1 MTEAETNP
9 PEHYMG
15 FQVTE
20 AETERAAIV
29 AYLHNLA
36 GDAAETMHSLHRKQ
50 TLDFAQAKEWDALI
64 KHYVNLAAAIERGE
78 HKRAASLESSAS
90 MAHNHDEPPIL
101 MSDNTPFVHQL
112 EMRESNIM
120 SAPAFKRIALSKL
133 TTFDGETM

>member
-1 MTEAETNP
+1 M
-9 PEHYMG
+9 
-15 FQVTE
+15 
-20 AETERAAIV
+20 
-29 AYLHNLA
+29 LHLPR
-36 GDAAETMHSLHRKQ
+36 L
-50 TLDFAQAKEWDALI
+50 
-64 KHYVNLAAAIERGE
+64 LAAAIERGE

>member
-15 FQVTE
+15 FQSVTE

-29 AYLHNLA
+29 AWLWGSWGFELAHKLRGEGVSMLHLPR
-36 GDAAETMHSLHRKQ
+36 L
-50 TLDFAQAKEWDALI
+50 
-64 KHYVNLAAAIERGE
+64 LAAAIERGE